1 MLPLHSLP
9 AKNRLCWSTALY
21 LNTRPSSANFYCIP
35 FEYKI
40 ILGYRYPHRYALE
53 HPKAR
58 TFPSRPATMDDVE
71 SLAREVVGLLQELVT
86 SASGNADQVA
96 RFQHVQELVFN
107 RDQSGSAHR
116 LLHAAMPF
124 VSPLVQNANAAL
136 GAAVLSFVAQAVRR
150 SSVFLVDAFAVVDA
164 LLVLSFASERNVVQA
179 LQLAGSWLPEAFRLV
194 CASQADPA
202 SITTVAAPL
211 WAGVNRTLE
220 RSTELLSAGPI
231 LDATSNNNNRSTVV
245 WLRAW
250 KYLEAAVLLHVSPM
264 DAAMYRDPA
273 RSNVQP
279 DENTVDRVPAGHPV
293 LDKAQLEH
301 FGLFLLQALCDVG
314 PTPSSSSRRDLWG
327 RLTRR
332 EFCMMINSLSL
343 IAALRP
349 QLMSRL
355 LPCLVAFNSEPFP
368 GSVDPSVQATLT
380 SNFIKLL
387 SHPAAQPFAEEV
399 TECLIS
405 LGASE
410 RAFRAISKS
419 KESRRKYVSAPSEA
433 SLRKATRI
441 GKRSVQ
447 SITET
452 VENDNFKRMRNNAS
466 APAATPAPTS
476 ASTQVTHEG
485 IVNIPS
491 SEVVNLVLESFTSE
505 LPTPPPPNLKLELP
519 PSELKARM
527 TTLLAKIAT
536 PSSTLAIENS
546 IKRMRDPR
554 RRRDPRTQQHE
565 QPALVQIFDESTT
578 DEVSDWISKNASSIA
593 EPLISV
599 SEDNEVQ
606 VYLKPVTHVWCREMA
621 VDALSRI
628 LENEYGVRIRGD
640 EALREQLLCRLASSP
655 WLLMTDERNQ
665 RIEPTANDAKIPYVY
680 QTILDFVLED
690 FAGRASLATALLHHE
705 YVRVTQSQLSARAS
719 TDEAATTSDS
729 DLIYRKASSYF
740 FSSFVKKMDLSSA
753 ADKKLFG
760 TVVAQ
765 SPRISVEIL
774 KVVTSL
780 FRERNGVVLGI
791 TLLRDLIKERKMCQA
806 PALKILLRFTCNEEE
821 SCRNSAIR
829 CVANQ
834 LYSIDA
840 LKQTVEE
847 FAVRLVASL
856 RTQTTDENMNG
867 GAVPAVETEDD
878 PMTGNS
884 NGTGQVTADTH
895 ENSSQALNALPTWL
909 QAQLNG
915 LRRAEAQAEGELA
928 SYAKEIEK
936 ESDLSKPVDT
946 DPETLRRLELLLA
959 LCAKKPSLLIH
970 LVSTYG
976 YASEAVRLVIFHAIE
991 KLIKHLK
998 QRGSGMVVSHVHG
1011 FEPNAL
1017 GLVCHVIQ
1025 ILSTRARPN
1034 EEVADIEDLVQH
1046 VLTLY
1051 SAHKHVPD
1059 AISVLIPVLPS
1070 IRAEILFP
1078 LLPELLMLPQARL
1091 SVAITRLL
1099 EAMPP
1104 QTIPP
1109 IDLLVALHHV
1119 DLKSEPSM
1127 QKKVIKAINFCV
1139 EHRHA
1144 FPSDVLLHVCRVLV
1158 QDEKI
1163 SKLALRTLI
1172 LSVTTYPALQQDMSP
1187 LLEILISRKVWE
1199 MEDALWKGFVKC
1211 SALIQPASFPV
1222 LLHQLPVAQ
1231 LKALLDEEHDLR
1243 PLMRQFVSAHERFNI
1258 SEEVR
1263 DLLFNEPQAS
1273 TEETPVIEDLPTTQ
1287 TPAETTSVEAIP
1299 SEAPVETNP
1308 SEAPVEDIPAE
1319 APVETTPGGVSVEAI
1334 PAEVLVEGIPA
1345 EAPIEAI
1352 STEVPV
1358 EAIPNDAPIEGIPAE
1373 APVEAVFADTP
1384 VEVIP
1389 AKTSVEVIPAEAIL
1403 ADASP
1408 AEESTET
1415 VPAEAPVE
1423 AVPAET

>member
-1 MLPLHSLP
+1 
-9 AKNRLCWSTALY
+9 
-21 LNTRPSSANFYCIP
+21 
-35 FEYKI
+35 
-40 ILGYRYPHRYALE
+40 
-53 HPKAR
+53 
-58 TFPSRPATMDDVE
+58 MDDVE
-71 SLAREVVGLLQELVT
+71 SLAHEVVGLLQELMT

-136 GAAVLSFVAQAVRR
+136 GAAVLSFVTQAVRR

-164 LLVLSFASERNVVQA
+164 LLVLSFASEKNVVQA

-194 CASQADPA
+194 CTSQADPA

-211 WAGVNRTLE
+211 WSCVNQTLE
-220 RSTELLSAGPI
+220 RSAELLRAGPI

-250 KYLEAAVLLHVSPM
+250 KYVEAAVLLHVSPM

-279 DENTVDRVPAGHPV
+279 DDNTVDRVTTGHPL

-301 FGLFLLQALCDVG
+301 FGQFLLQAICDVG
-314 PTPSSSSRRDLWG
+314 PSPSGSSSRRDLWA

-355 LPCLVAFNSEPFP
+355 LPCLVAFNSEVFQA
-368 GSVDPSVQATLT
+368 SVDASVQATLT
-380 SNFIKLL
+380 SNLVKLL

-419 KESRRKYVSAPSEA
+419 KEPRRKYVSAPSEA

-452 VENDNFKRMRNNAS
+452 VENDNFKRMRNSAS
-466 APAATPAPTS
+466 ASPATSAATS
-476 ASTQVTHEG
+476 SSTQVTHEG
-485 IVNIPS
+485 IVNLPS
-491 SEVVNLVLESFTSE
+491 SDVVNLVLESFTSA
-505 LPTPPPPNLKLELP
+505 LPTPPQPNLKLELP

-527 TTLLAKIAT
+527 TTLLAKLAT

-554 RRRDPRTQQHE
+554 RRRDPRMQHHE

-599 SEDNEVQ
+599 SEDNVVQ

-628 LENEYGVRIRGD
+628 MENEYGVRIRGD
-640 EALREQLLCRLASSP
+640 ETLREQLLCRLASSP

-665 RIEPTANDAKIPYVY
+665 RVEPVANDAKIPYVY

-690 FAGRASLATALLHHE
+690 IAVRASLATALLHHE
-705 YVRVTQSQLSARAS
+705 YVRITQFQLSVQAS
-719 TDEAATTSDS
+719 TDEAATSES

-740 FSSFVKKMDLSSA
+740 YSSLVKKMDLSSA

-774 KVVTSL
+774 KVVTGL
-780 FRERNGVVLGI
+780 FHERNGVVLGI
-791 TLLRDLIKERKMCQA
+791 TVLRDLVKERRMCQT
-806 PALKILLRFTCNEEE
+806 PALKILLRFTCHEEE

-834 LYSIDA
+834 LYSIDT

-847 FAVRLVASL
+847 FAVRLVTSL
-856 RTQTTDENMNG
+856 RSQTTDENTNEGTMSGG
-867 GAVPAVETEDD
+867 GAEDELMSKATNGAEQITAEEGDNISQPLSTQLPA
-878 PMTGNS
+878 
-884 NGTGQVTADTH
+884 
-895 ENSSQALNALPTWL
+895 WL
-909 QAQLNG
+909 QARLNV
-915 LRRAEAQAEGELA
+915 LRRAEVKTGGELG
-928 SYAKEIEK
+928 SYASDIEK
-936 ESDLSKPVDT
+936 ECDLSKPVDT
-946 DPETLRRLELLLA
+946 DPETLRRLELALA

-970 LVSTYG
+970 LVSTYAF
-976 YASEAVRLVIFHAIE
+976 ASEAVRLVIFHAIE

-998 QRGSGMVVSHVHG
+998 QRGSGLVVTQLHG

-1034 EEVADIEDLVQH
+1034 EEVADVEDLVQH
-1046 VLTLY
+1046 VLALY

-1070 IRAEILFP
+1070 VRAEVLFP

-1127 QKKVIKAINFCV
+1127 QKRVIKAINFCV

-1158 QDEKI
+1158 QDDKI

-1172 LSVTTYPALQQDMSP
+1172 LSVTTYPSLQQEMSP
-1187 LLEILISRKVWE
+1187 LLGMLVARKVWE

-1222 LLHQLPVAQ
+1222 LLHHLPVAQ
-1231 LKALLDEEHDLR
+1231 LQTLVDEEHDLL
-1243 PLMRQFVSAHERFNI
+1243 PLMRAFVTAHEHVSI

-1263 DLLFNEPQAS
+1263 ALLFNEPQISSDDVA
-1273 TEETPVIEDLPTTQ
+1273 V
-1287 TPAETTSVEAIP
+1287 
-1299 SEAPVETNP
+1299 SEAGPVAT
-1308 SEAPVEDIPAE
+1308 EAEC
-1319 APVETTPGGVSVEAI
+1319 
-1334 PAEVLVEGIPA
+1334 
-1345 EAPIEAI
+1345 
-1352 STEVPV
+1352 
-1358 EAIPNDAPIEGIPAE
+1358 
-1373 APVEAVFADTP
+1373 
-1384 VEVIP
+1384 
-1389 AKTSVEVIPAEAIL
+1389 
-1403 ADASP
+1403 
-1408 AEESTET
+1408 
-1415 VPAEAPVE
+1415 VPAEASPVE
-1423 AVPAET
+1423 AVPTEA